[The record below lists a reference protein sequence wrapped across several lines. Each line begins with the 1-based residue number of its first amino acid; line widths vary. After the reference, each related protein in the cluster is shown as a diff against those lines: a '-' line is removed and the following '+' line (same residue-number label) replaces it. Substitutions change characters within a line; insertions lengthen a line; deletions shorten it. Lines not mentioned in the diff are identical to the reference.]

1 MDENLYT
8 DGKSYTAS
16 YDSDILTN
24 SKKIRFNIEEDV
36 ELDDLDEFDFDRRAY
51 DSLIQEAERDLK
63 RGEDAAPE
71 NSGLG
76 QEEKLVISVVAAIGA
91 LTLFNILSIPTGTAK
106 VMLSDPSTIATLLGI
121 GVMFLIALPIFLF
134 RRRN

>member
-1 MDENLYT
+1 MADDRDTEDY
-8 DGKSYTAS
+8 
-16 YDSDILTN
+16 
-24 SKKIRFNIEEDV
+24 KKI